1 MINGKGVSVGVGF
14 GNVVVLN
21 NIKLEIKEEIVEN
34 NEQELMKFKNTLQ
47 SLIQE
52 TTNLVDNL
60 NGTEKDIMK
69 AYLMIMQDASLS
81 SETEN
86 LIINSKYSAEY
97 ATEVG
102 FSNVIKIFES
112 MEDKYMSERAR
123 DIADIK
129 DRIIARLLNQEKID
143 TSCLRPN
150 TIIVAKEL
158 TTSDTA
164 KLDIK
169 NVSGII
175 TEIGGDNSHTSIM
188 ARTHSIPAITGVE
201 KAIEILKNGDYV
213 ALNGDDG
220 NIYLNPSEDEKNRL
234 IEINN
239 RLIEENKEFE
249 KYKKMESKT
258 LDGRKVDIVSNIGT
272 PADVE
277 LVIKNTAEGI
287 GLLRSEFLYMNNESI
302 PTEEEQFKAYKE
314 VAEKMQGKLV
324 IIRTLD
330 VGGDKEIKYIDM
342 EKEANPFLGYRAI
355 RLCLDRV
362 DIFKTQLRALLRA
375 SAYGNIA
382 VMFPMIS
389 SVEELREAKRILEE
403 CKRELDNEKIEYKRD
418 IKSGI
423 MIEIPSAAIIADGLA
438 KECDFFSIGT
448 NDLIQYTVAVERGNE
463 KISKL
468 YTKYHPAVIKL
479 IKSAIDGAHKAGIF
493 CGMCGEAAGDEL
505 YIPLL
510 LGLGLDEF
518 SMNSNKIL
526 KTRREINGLNKR
538 ECENL
543 ANEIL
548 EMTSASEVE
557 SRLKKFIDNIKF

>member
-1 MINGKGVSVGVGF
+1 MIKGKGVSVGVGF

-21 NIKLEIKEEIVEN
+21 NIKLQIKEEIVEN
-34 NEQELMKFKNTLQ
+34 NEQELMKFKNALQ

-69 AYLMIMQDASLS
+69 AYLMIMQDVSLS

-112 MEDKYMSERAR
+112 MDDKYMSERAR

-129 DRIIARLLNQEKID
+129 DRIIAKLLNQEKID
-143 TSCLRPN
+143 TSCLRSN

-201 KAIEILKNGDYV
+201 NATEILKNGDYV
-213 ALNGDDG
+213 AVNGDDG
-220 NIYLNPSEDEKNRL
+220 KIYLNPSEDEKNRL
-234 IEINN
+234 IEINK

-258 LDGRKVDIVSNIGT
+258 LDGIKVEIVSNIGT
-272 PADVE
+272 PSDVE

-287 GLLRSEFLYMNNESI
+287 GLLRSEFLYMNSDSI

-330 VGGDKEIKYIDM
+330 VGGDKEIKYLKM

-479 IKSAIDGAHKAGIF
+479 IKLAIDGAHKAGIF

-526 KTRREINGLNKR
+526 KTRREINGLIKK
-538 ECENL
+538 ECEDL

-548 EMTSASEVE
+548 EMTSANEVE
-557 SRLKKFIDNIKF
+557 SRLRKFIDNIKF